1 MSSQLFRKTV
11 PSNFL
16 IDFLKTNCIRDGE
29 FYVIS
34 KVAFRMACYHDRVR
48 PFCENLVDYY
58 HISKQYY
65 VQRQLDYSK
74 FTTILRQLCKVHQ
87 LAYTSRIVYNKSSY
101 DILYYITL
109 PS

>member
-11 PSNFL
+11 PADIL
-16 IDFLKTNCIRDGE
+16 IDFLKTNGIRDGL

-34 KVAFRMACYHDRVR
+34 KIAFRMACYHDRIR
-48 PFCENLVDYY
+48 PFCESLTDYY
-58 HISKQYY
+58 HLSKRYY

-74 FTTILRQLCKVHQ
+74 FTTILRQLCKVHH
-87 LAYTSRIVYNKSSY
+87 LPYTSRIVYNKSSY